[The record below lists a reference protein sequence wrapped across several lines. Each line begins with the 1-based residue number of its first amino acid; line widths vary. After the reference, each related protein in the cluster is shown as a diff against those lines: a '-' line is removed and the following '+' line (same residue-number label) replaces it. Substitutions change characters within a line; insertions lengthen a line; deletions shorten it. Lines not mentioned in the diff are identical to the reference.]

1 MNEPLDELY
10 LRWLYSQI
18 GSVKTRDASKTYW
31 GLAKL
36 LLTKE
41 FVWIIPNDDNRVE
54 DGKDLRL
61 EFLRAEGITEIDPC
75 WMELGCSMLEMMIGL
90 SRRLSFEAGGEPR
103 EWFFELIDNLG
114 LYDLTDSRAISKRKV
129 EQVLDQ
135 LIWRNYDPD
144 GTGGMFPLRYADRDQ
159 RDVEIWYQM
168 QAYLI
173 ERE

>member
-10 LRWLYSQI
+10 LHWLYSQI
-18 GSVKTRDASKTYW
+18 GSTKTKDPTKTYW
-31 GLAKL
+31 GLAKML
-36 LLTKE
+36 LDKE
-41 FVWIIPNDDNRVE
+41 FVWFVLNDDNRVE
-54 DGKDLRL
+54 DGRDLRL
-61 EFLRAEGITEIDPC
+61 EFLHAEGITEVDQH
-75 WMELGCSMLEMMIGL
+75 WMDLGCSMLEMMIGL

-103 EWFFELIDNLG
+103 EWFFELIDNMD
-114 LYDLTDSRAISKRKV
+114 LYDLTDDRAISKRKV

-135 LIWRNYDPD
+135 VIWRNYDPD
-144 GTGGMFPLRYADRDQ
+144 GTGGLFPLRYPSKDQ